1 MTRCC
6 TALLAGVLLGVL
18 IVAATGA
25 ALIEFTGALENR
37 FHQ

>member
-18 IVAATGA
+18 FVAGTAA
-25 ALIEFTGALENR
+25 ALVEFCDAFEKA
-37 FHQ
+37 FDA